1 MDKRLANTP
10 MYKWGWGREFEE
22 NWFGETI
29 ESWSSERVW
38 ENLDRGELPYSV
50 HRTRAMNLQ
59 MLGAKPTRGAEN
71 VVVDGCANS
80 GISGPVELG
89 PYFQL
94 LDVLGVAYNLLSTRY
109 CCGWTI
115 LGRATPEEWDDAVS
129 KVKSLAERNIE
140 EAKKLGAKH
149 VYQFCHM
156 CAALA
161 QYADTRGTD
170 MTVGYGLD
178 LLTESLKKVKTL
190 KVVEPAR
197 VGYYRGYLGFL
208 KAMNPNFSFD
218 FDTYRSWIDRIEG
231 LEVMDLP
238 NNICCQASPKGR
250 REIVKI
256 AKDNKLD
263 YIVTPCLDCCS
274 NLDSAGQKVLLV
286 STLLL
291 EAVTGNPTTAW
302 SASKDLHAP

>member
-10 MYKWGWGREFEE
+10 MYKWGWGREFEK

-161 QYADTRGTD
+161 QYADTPR
-170 MTVGYGLD
+170 
-178 LLTESLKKVKTL
+178 
-190 KVVEPAR
+190 
-197 VGYYRGYLGFL
+197 YRYDRRIWTRP
-208 KAMNPNFSFD
+208 PN
-218 FDTYRSWIDRIEG
+218 
-231 LEVMDLP
+231 
-238 NNICCQASPKGR
+238 
-250 REIVKI
+250 
-256 AKDNKLD
+256 
-263 YIVTPCLDCCS
+263 
-274 NLDSAGQKVLLV
+274 
-286 STLLL
+286 
-291 EAVTGNPTTAW
+291 
-302 SASKDLHAP
+302 